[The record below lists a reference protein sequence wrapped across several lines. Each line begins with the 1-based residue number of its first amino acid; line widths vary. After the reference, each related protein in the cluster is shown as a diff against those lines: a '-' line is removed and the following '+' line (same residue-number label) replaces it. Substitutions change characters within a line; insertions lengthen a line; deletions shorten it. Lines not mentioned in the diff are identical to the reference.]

1 MGMGAELMKKLSESC
16 KKLNRNHRILIC
28 AAFAATLIVCGV
40 SVKPTLA
47 YFTTYA
53 TAKGGIS
60 VDIGLQLM
68 SRRSLRT
75 GRKLLRLRIQEK
87 QTVLSG

>member
-1 MGMGAELMKKLSESC
+1 MGMGAELMKKIIRVLV
-16 KKLNRNHRILIC
+16 KKLNRNHRILVC

-53 TAKGGIS
+53 TAKGVS
-60 VDIGLQLM
+60 Q
-68 SRRSLRT
+68 
-75 GRKLLRLRIQEK
+75 
-87 QTVLSG
+87 